1 MASVL
6 GDNPFMERRTSER
19 RRLAYS
25 PMARVPVEGLR
36 VSWGGIWGGVLVAMG
51 LLVLLSALGIAVGF
65 SAVDTGNAADT
76 GKLVTGAGLWAG
88 VSLLVALFIGGMVST
103 RIGAVYDR
111 TTGFFEGALVWVM
124 SLLLMGALAGSG
136 LGLLDTFSFELPDAP
151 AAAWMGF
158 GALLISLLAAVLG
171 AMAGR
176 RQPTSIG
183 T

>member
-6 GDNPFMERRTSER
+6 SENPFVERRAGER
-19 RRLAYS
+19 RRVAY
-25 PMARVPVEGLR
+25 PAVARVPADGMR

-51 LLVLLSALGIAVGF
+51 LLALLSALGVAVGF
-65 SAVDTGNAADT
+65 SAVEAGSAQDA
-76 GKLVTGAGLWAG
+76 GKLMTGAGIWAG
-88 VSLLVALFIGGMVST
+88 ASLLLSLFLGGMVST

-124 SLLLMGALAGSG
+124 SLLLMIPLAGSG
-136 LGLLDTFSFELPDAP
+136 LGFMDGISFEMPDAP
-151 AAAWMGF
+151 LAAWMGF
-158 GALLISLLAAVLG
+158 GALLVSLLTAVLG

-176 RQPTSIG
+176 RHPASIG

>member
-6 GDNPFMERRTSER
+6 GENPFVERRGGER
-19 RRLAYS
+19 RRVAS
-25 PMARVPVEGLR
+25 PPVTRVPADGMR

-51 LLVLLSALGIAVGF
+51 LLVLLSALGVAVGF
-65 SAVDTGNAADT
+65 SAVESGTAQDA
-76 GKLVTGAGLWAG
+76 GKLMTGAGIWAG
-88 VSLLVALFIGGMVST
+88 ASLLVSLFIGGMVST

-124 SLLLMGALAGSG
+124 SLLIMGALAGSG